1 MKQKENPGYSLPC
14 RLLGPSVPGYSA
26 AFSPPF
32 RIFLCFFHNV
42 QGFYLYLAGGIEK
55 IMSRGEIWKLN
66 RQLSVS
72 GTFGKHCFIP
82 QRRFCKVAGSKGL
95 WGHWS
100 LDWRFVAQTWAR
112 TILRTLLLPPPSSS
126 FARGEN
132 SGLCETLDSLVGGS
146 HKLSPAA
153 PSVKVDTNDTLFLH
167 PSSFAFC
174 FFPLVIL
181 VTLILSP

>member
-26 AFSPPF
+26 FFSPPF

-82 QRRFCKVAGSKGL
+82 QRCFCKVAGSKGL
-95 WGHWS
+95 WGNWS

-112 TILRTLLLPPPSSS
+112 TILRTLLLPPPPLLLQ
-126 FARGEN
+126 GERTV
-132 SGLCETLDSLVGGS
+132 GCVRPLTHWLV
-146 HKLSPAA
+146 AVINQA
-153 PSVKVDTNDTLFLH
+153 QQH
-167 PSSFAFC
+167 P
-174 FFPLVIL
+174 V
-181 VTLILSP
+181 